1 MSTLNV
7 ELEDLKPGVRYSFT
21 TIRKP
26 NIIVEG
32 TFDEVIPPSEHYE
45 YAQYKFSNVV
55 EYIPDPQPGNPNNKR
70 ISKSMSTRFTSPN
83 VYPRNI
89 SVFTSDKLPGEL
101 NQMINEYARGKS
113 RKSRKSYKK
122 SRKSYKKSKK
132 SRKSRRHRR

>member
-1 MSTLNV
+1 MATLNV

-21 TIRKP
+21 RIIKP

-32 TFDEVIPPSEHYE
+32 TFDGVIPPSEHYE

-101 NQMINEYARGKS
+101 NQMINEYAGG
-113 RKSRKSYKK
+113 K

-132 SRKSRRHRR
+132 SYKKSKKTRKSRRYRR

>member
-1 MSTLNV
+1 MSTLHV
-7 ELEDLKPGVRYSFT
+7 ELENLKSGVRYSFT
-21 TIRKP
+21 TMKKP

-32 TFDEVIPPSEHYE
+32 TFDGVIEPSEHYE

-122 SRKSYKKSKK
+122 SKKSYKKSKK